1 MTITIDLDESAIQRK
16 IESGVD
22 RAQLAL
28 DIQVLKDSNFNI
40 PMREGTLMRSGHIP
54 EPGTVE
60 WDEIYARKRYYD
72 EQAKLSKDIN
82 PNAAP
87 QWFEHAKAREMKNW
101 EKLANEEYNR

>member
-1 MTITIDLDESAIQRK
+1 MTITIDLDESAIKRK

-28 DIQVLKDSNFNI
+28 DIQVLKDSNYNI
-40 PMREGTLMRSGHIP
+40 PRREDTLMRSGHIP

-60 WDEIYARKRYYD
+60 WDAIYSRAQYYLYPN
-72 EQAKLSKDIN
+72 KSKDKN
-82 PNAAP
+82 PNASM
-87 QWFEHAKAREMKNW
+87 QWFEHAKARELKNW

>member
-54 EPGTVE
+54 EPGTV
-60 WDEIYARKRYYD
+60 
-72 EQAKLSKDIN
+72 
-82 PNAAP
+82 
-87 QWFEHAKAREMKNW
+87 
-101 EKLANEEYNR
+101 